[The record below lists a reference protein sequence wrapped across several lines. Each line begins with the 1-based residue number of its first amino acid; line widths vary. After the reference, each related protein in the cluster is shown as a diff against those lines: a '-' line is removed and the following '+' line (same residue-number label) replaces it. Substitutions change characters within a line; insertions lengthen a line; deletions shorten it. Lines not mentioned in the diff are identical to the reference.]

1 MLVGYARVSTPD
13 QSLNLQRDAL
23 RTVGCKRVFTDVAGG
38 AGAERPGLTKALE
51 YVRRGD
57 TIVVWKL
64 DRFGRSL
71 RDLVESVTALKARRV
86 GFRSLQEAIDTTTSG
101 GRLVFH
107 VFASLAE
114 FERDL
119 IRERTQ
125 AGLKAAH
132 ARGRMGGR
140 PHILTG
146 KRLELAQPLF
156 NDPKNSSRDIAKTIG
171 VSLATLYRYVRPP
184 PPVAPASPAPRAPKA
199 PAASVTGSRRSP
211 SCVAR
216 GKSRA
221 ARRP

>member
-23 RTVGCKRVFTDVAGG
+23 KKTGCKRIFSDVAGG
-38 AGAERPGLTKALE
+38 AGVERPGLAKALE

-57 TIVVWKL
+57 TLVVWKL

-71 RDLVESVTALKARRV
+71 RDLVESVNALKERKV
-86 GFRSLQEAIDTTTSG
+86 GFRSLQEALDTTTSG

-107 VFASLAE
+107 VFAALAE

-125 AGLKAAH
+125 AGLKAAR

-140 PHILTG
+140 PRILTG
-146 KRLELAQPLF
+146 KRLELAQALF
-156 NDPKNSSRDIAKTIG
+156 NDPKNSPRDIAKTIG

-184 PPVAPASPAPRAPKA
+184 TVTSSTTASRDAIRKRTSAVNP
-199 PAASVTGSRRSP
+199 
-211 SCVAR
+211 R
-216 GKSRA
+216 GKP
-221 ARRP
+221 ARR

>member
-13 QSLNLQRDAL
+13 QNLHLQRDAL
-23 RTVGCKRVFTDVAGG
+23 KKVGCKRVYTDVAGG
-38 AGAERPGLTKALE
+38 AGAERPGLAKALE

-57 TIVVWKL
+57 TLVVWKL

-71 RDLVESVTALKARRV
+71 RDLVESVNALKDRKV

-125 AGLKAAH
+125 AGLKAAR

-140 PHILTG
+140 PRVLTG
-146 KRLELAQPLF
+146 KRLELAQSLF
-156 NDPKNSSRDIAKTIG
+156 SDPRNSPRDIAKTIG
-171 VSLATLYRYVRPP
+171 VSLATLYRYAKPATTTPP
-184 PPVAPASPAPRAPKA
+184 TPPAMAGSP
-199 PAASVTGSRRSP
+199 T
-211 SCVAR
+211 AR
-216 GKSRA
+216 GPATTTSKRRTVRRA
-221 ARRP
+221 KKPARR